1 MGNAGVAGAGDG
13 GGDVQQECDQQD
25 KLDTGDKKVDEEN
38 SRRGSLW
45 HFLEIECDPDERMLV
60 RDFLLPT
67 AAALALSLQQVRMAS
82 QYRMKKN
89 SLNIQNL
96 R

>member
-13 GGDVQQECDQQD
+13 GGGGGVSAQQECDQE
-25 KLDTGDKKVDEEN
+25 KLDTGGKKEN

-45 HFLEIECDPDERMLV
+45 HFLEIECAPDERMLV

-89 SLNIQNL
+89 SLNVQNL

>member
-13 GGDVQQECDQQD
+13 GGGGGDGVQQECDQQE

-82 QYRMKKN
+82 QYRLKKN
-89 SLNIQNL
+89 SLKI
-96 R
+96 

>member
-13 GGDVQQECDQQD
+13 GGSVQQECDQQE

-67 AAALALSLQQVRMAS
+67 AAALALSLQQVSMAS

-89 SLNIQNL
+89 SLNI
-96 R
+96 

>member
-13 GGDVQQECDQQD
+13 GGGCGGVQQECDQQE
-25 KLDTGDKKVDEEN
+25 KLDKKVDEEN

-67 AAALALSLQQVRMAS
+67 AAALALSLQQVDFT
-82 QYRMKKN
+82 
-89 SLNIQNL
+89 I
-96 R
+96 

>member
-13 GGDVQQECDQQD
+13 GGDGGGGGGGSAQQECDQQE
-25 KLDTGDKKVDEEN
+25 KLDKKVDEEN

-67 AAALALSLQQVRMAS
+67 AAALALSLQQVDFT
-82 QYRMKKN
+82 
-89 SLNIQNL
+89 I
-96 R
+96 